1 MPIFVEKCLCLED
14 DDRKSEHAGDTFP
27 TDNVVFEI
35 PVKITLN
42 AKFKRDFLTKLDI
55 V

>member
-1 MPIFVEKCLCLED
+1 MPIFVEKCLCLKD
-14 DDRKSEHAGDTFP
+14 DDRKSEHTGDIFP

-35 PVKITLN
+35 SVKIALN
-42 AKFKRDFLTKLDI
+42 AKFKRNFLAELDI